1 MPMPI
6 KTQCLTRKI
15 TNLCRDGIYAFRF
28 TRHLF
33 FSFSQHSALSTQYWF
48 ALGTRYLVLGTLFF
62 SLSACTLSEQQPAV
76 IYVTATP
83 PPATDGPS
91 PVPPTPTIPPSP
103 TVPPEVAIQLANQ
116 YLTNGYYEK
125 AVAAYQDVI
134 ANASAS
140 PTVGASA
147 GYGLGRAALK
157 EGLFQDA
164 VNALTNFITQ
174 FPNDPR
180 TVQAH
185 FLRGDAYLGLSQW
198 QPAIDD
204 FKFYLAQRPGMVDSY
219 VDERIADAQLSL
231 GQKDAALASYK
242 AATDAGR
249 SLVPLLA
256 LREKVAQ
263 VLIASAKPQDA
274 LAQYE
279 AILAVAKN
287 DAYRATIEFHAAQT
301 MIDGGANEVGLDRM
315 QKIFDTYPTTPE
327 AYNAMKLLLAAKR
340 DVDDYQRGQV
350 SYNYGDYQDAIDSF
364 TSFTTQ
370 HALSAIPAN
379 LHLLVGRAYREI
391 GNNSAANVAFQIIID
406 SYKTDPLFGQALLEQ
421 GRTKFLANDIPGA
434 IDTYFKIADTYN
446 YLPEAAEAL
455 WRVGYLYGTNDNPG
469 ESRKVF
475 ERLADAYP
483 NSDQARSGLFLAASA
498 ASKMGDSVGAERL
511 YARLA
516 TTTTGDD
523 QAAAYFWVG
532 KLAGTR
538 GDQDTAKQAY
548 QLAVTASPDNYFS
561 ARAADILAGRD
572 SFAKPTGYT
581 FQFDDA
587 AQITEA
593 ENWMRQKFGVK
604 QEGALWPLSS
614 TLQTDARLIRGNELW
629 TVGANVE
636 AEVEFGD
643 VIDANENDGV
653 TSYQLAIFLRGIEAY
668 YPSVLAAANVIRASK
683 VGTLEAPAYL
693 ARLRYP
699 AYYSSVVQDVSQ
711 RQNVDPLLLLSLIR
725 HESLFNTYATA
736 AAGEKG
742 LTQVIPPTAQ
752 YIAEQLN
759 WPNYQNTDLFR
770 PYVGIEFGAFF
781 LAENL
786 QRFDGN
792 VQAALAGYNAGPG
805 RAQSWLDLSGGD
817 PDQFMTAITIDSTRT
832 YVQRIYGFYSIYRAL
847 YGKT

>member
-1 MPMPI
+1 MLGYLPMPL
-6 KTQCLTRKI
+6 KTQHLARKI
-15 TNLCRDGIYAFRF
+15 TNLRRDDIYVVRLIS
-28 TRHLF
+28 HW
-33 FSFSQHSALSTQYWF
+33 FSQHSILRTQPF
-48 ALGTRYLVLGTLFF
+48 FRLVTRNLLLATFL
-62 SLSACTLSEQQPAV
+62 LSACTLTEQQPAV

-91 PVPPTPTIPPSP
+91 PIPPTPTIPPSP

-125 AVAAYQDVI
+125 AVAAYQAVI

-180 TVQAH
+180 NVQAY

-204 FKFYLAQRPGMVDSY
+204 FKYYLSQRPGMIDSY
-219 VDERIADAQLSL
+219 VDERIADAQLAL

-242 AATDAGR
+242 AATDTGR

-287 DAYRATIEFHAAQT
+287 NPYRANIEFHAAQT
-301 MIDGGANEVGLDRM
+301 LIDGGANELGLDRM

-327 AYNAMKLLLAAKR
+327 AYRAMKLLLAAKR

-364 TSFTTQ
+364 TRFTTQ
-370 HALSAIPAN
+370 NPLSSIPAN

-391 GNNSAANVAFQIIID
+391 GNNSAANVAFQIIVD
-406 SYKTDPLFGQALLEQ
+406 SYKSDPLFGAALLEQ
-421 GRTKFLANDIPGA
+421 GRTKFLGNDIPGA

-483 NSDQARSGLFLAASA
+483 NSEQARSGLFLAASA
-498 ASKMGDSVGAERL
+498 ASKMGDPVGAERL

-532 KLAGTR
+532 KLAGSR

-548 QLAVTASPDNYFS
+548 QLATAASPDSYFS
-561 ARAADILAGRD
+561 ARASDILAGRD

-593 ENWMRQKFGVK
+593 ENWMRQQFAIK
-604 QEGALWPLSS
+604 QDGALWPLSPK
-614 TLQTDARLIRGNELW
+614 LQTDARLIRGNELW
-629 TVGANVE
+629 TVGANAE

-643 VIDANENDGV
+643 VIDDNENDGLA
-653 TSYQLAIFLRGIEAY
+653 SYQLAIFLRGIEAY
-668 YPSVLAAANVIRASK
+668 YPSVLASANVIRAAK

-699 AYYSSVVQDVSQ
+699 AYYSSVIIDVSQ
-711 RQNVDPLLLLSLIR
+711 RQKVDPLLLLSLIR

-742 LTQVIPPTAQ
+742 LTQVIPATAQ

-759 WPNYQNTDLFR
+759 WPNYQNSDLFR

-805 RAQSWLDLSGGD
+805 RAMNWLDLSGGD

-832 YVQRIYGFYSIYRAL
+832 YVQRIYGFYSIYRSL
-847 YGKT
+847 YGKL

>member
-1 MPMPI
+1 MKHLTNHHPRLLPMSLKKHIQISLPHVS
-6 KTQCLTRKI
+6 L
-15 TNLCRDGIYAFRF
+15 F
-28 TRHLF
+28 TRHILPTIRNLI
-33 FSFSQHSALSTQYWF
+33 SR
-48 ALGTRYLVLGTLFF
+48 GTRYLVLSTLL
-62 SLSACTLSEQQPAV
+62 LSACTLSEQPAV

-83 PPATDGPS
+83 PPATEGPS

-103 TVPPEVAIQLANQ
+103 TVPPEVAMQLANQ

-134 ANASAS
+134 ANSGAPAAISASA
-140 PTVGASA
+140 V
-147 GYGLGRAALK
+147 YGLGRSALR

-164 VNALTNFITQ
+164 VNALTKFITE
-174 FPNDPR
+174 FSTDPR
-180 TVQAH
+180 AVQAH

-198 QPAIDD
+198 QAAIDD
-204 FKFYLAQRPGMVDSY
+204 FTLYRTQRSGLIDSY
-219 VDERIADAQLSL
+219 VDERIADAQLAL
-231 GQKDAALASYK
+231 GQKDTALASYK

-249 SLVPLLA
+249 SIVPQLA

-263 VLIASAKPQDA
+263 VLIASGQLQDA

-287 DAYRATIEFHAAQT
+287 DPYRATIEFRAAQT
-301 MIDGGANEVGLDRM
+301 MIDGGANELGLDRM
-315 QKIFDTYPTTPE
+315 AKIFDTYPSTPE
-327 AYNAMKLLLAAKR
+327 AYNAMKLLIAAKR
-340 DVDDYQRGQV
+340 EVDDYQRGQV
-350 SYNYGDYQDAIDSF
+350 SFNYGDYQDAIDSF
-364 TSFTTQ
+364 TRFTTQ
-370 HALSAIPAN
+370 NPLSSIPAN

-391 GNNSAANVAFQIIID
+391 GNSSAANVAFQIIID

-421 GRTKFLANDIPGA
+421 GRTKFLAGDIPGA
-434 IDTYFKIADTYN
+434 IETYFNIADTYN

-455 WRVGYLYGTNDNPG
+455 WRAGYLYGTNDNPG

-483 NSDQARSGLFLAASA
+483 NTEQARSGLFLAASA
-498 ASKMGDSVGAERL
+498 ATKMNDPVGSERL

-532 KLAGTR
+532 KLASTR

-548 QLAVTASPDNYFS
+548 QLAMSASPDSYFS
-561 ARAADILAGRD
+561 ARAADIMAGRD

-587 AQITEA
+587 AQITDA
-593 ENWMRQKFGVK
+593 ENWMRQKFALK
-604 QEGALWPLSS
+604 QEGSLWPLSPV
-614 TLQTDARLIRGNELW
+614 LQTDARLIRGNELW
-629 TVGANVE
+629 TVGANAE

-643 VIDANENDGV
+643 VIDDNSKDGLA
-653 TSYQLAIFLRGIEAY
+653 SYQLAIFLRGIEAY
-668 YPSVLAAANVIRASK
+668 NPSVLAGANVIRAAN
-683 VGTLEAPAYL
+683 VGTLDAPPYL

-699 AYYSSVVQDVSQ
+699 AYYSTVIQDVIQ
-711 RQNVDPLLLLSLIR
+711 RHKVDPLLLLSLIR

-742 LTQVIPPTAQ
+742 LTQVIPSTAQ

-759 WPNYQNTDLFR
+759 WPDYHNTDLFR

-781 LAENL
+781 LSENL

-805 RAQSWLDLSGGD
+805 RAQSWMDLSGGD

-832 YVQRIYGFYSIYRAL
+832 YVQRIYGFYSIYRTL
-847 YGKT
+847 YGQS

>member
-1 MPMPI
+1 MS
-6 KTQCLTRKI
+6 RKSQRSRQFIQHFFRLI
-15 TNLCRDGIYAFRF
+15 TGF
-28 TRHLF
+28 
-33 FSFSQHSALSTQYWF
+33 
-48 ALGTRYLVLGTLFF
+48 VLLATCAC
-62 SLSACTLSEQQPAV
+62 SLSQEPAV

-134 ANASAS
+134 ANSSAS
-140 PTVGASA
+140 PSVAASA
-147 GYGLGRAALK
+147 GYGLGRSALR

-174 FPNDPR
+174 FKDDPR

-185 FLRGDAYLGLSQW
+185 FLRGDAYMGLSQW

-204 FKFYLAQRPGMVDSY
+204 FKYYLSQRPGMIDSY

-231 GQKDAALASYK
+231 GQKEAALTSYK

-263 VLIASAKPQDA
+263 VLISSAKPQDA

-287 DAYRATIEFHAAQT
+287 DPYRASIEFRAAQT
-301 MIDGGANEVGLDRM
+301 MIDGGANELGLDRM
-315 QKIFDTYPTTPE
+315 QKIVDTYPATRE
-327 AYNAMKLLLAAKR
+327 AYEAMKLLLDAKR
-340 DVDDYQRGQV
+340 DVDDYQRGQI
-350 SYNYGDYQDAIDSF
+350 SYGYGDYQDAIDSF
-364 TSFTTQ
+364 TRYTTS

-379 LHLLVGRAYREI
+379 LHLLEGRAYREI
-391 GNNSAANVAFQIIID
+391 GNPAAANVAFQIIID
-406 SYKTDPLFGQALLEQ
+406 SYKTDPLFGEALLEQ

-434 IDTYFKIADTYN
+434 IDTYFKVADNYN

-483 NSDQARSGLFLAASA
+483 NSDQAKSGLFLAASA
-498 ASKMGDSVGAERL
+498 ATKMSDPVGAERL

-538 GDQDTAKQAY
+538 GDQATANQAY
-548 QLAVTASPDNYFS
+548 QLAVSASPDSYFS

-581 FQFDDA
+581 FQFDDN
-587 AQITEA
+587 AQIGEA
-593 ENWMRQKFGVK
+593 ETWLRQKLGLK
-604 QEGALWPLSS
+604 QEGALWPLSPA
-614 TLQTDARLIRGNELW
+614 LQSDPRLIRGNELW
-629 TVGANVE
+629 TVGANAE

-643 VIDANENDGV
+643 VIDAYENDGL

-668 YPSVLAAANVIRASK
+668 NPSVLASANIIRAAK
-683 VGTLEAPAYL
+683 VGTLEVPPYL

-699 AYYSSVVQDVSQ
+699 AYYSSVIVDVSQ
-711 RQNVDPLLLLSLIR
+711 RHNVDPLLLLSLIR

-742 LTQVIPPTAQ
+742 LTQVIPATAQ

-781 LAENL
+781 LSENL

-847 YGKT
+847 YGKN